1 MPGTGCQ
8 SLSVELGFWIIIASG
23 IPDSLSCIP
32 DSKDQGFAF
41 HRQKIS
47 WIPLPGA
54 TSTISNFS
62 KISTIEK
69 QSVSLSQA
77 TSFPGLFSKKKW
89 EEPWGQGCVASQELG
104 PAQAYSQLNGKGSRE
119 PSEAYFNFSSTV
131 FYLSVGIAA
140 SCSIE
145 TLQETA
151 KTCVNGF
158 YDNLK
163 TDPHQNCR

>member
-1 MPGTGCQ
+1 MKGNPRQTWILEFRIPGTGCQ

-32 DSKDQGFAF
+32 DSKDQGSAF

-69 QSVSLSQA
+69 QFVSLSQA

-89 EEPWGQGCVASQELG
+89 EKPWGQGCVASQELG
-104 PAQAYSQLNGKGSRE
+104 SYASLLSTEWKG
-119 PSEAYFNFSSTV
+119 
-131 FYLSVGIAA
+131 I
-140 SCSIE
+140 
-145 TLQETA
+145 
-151 KTCVNGF
+151 
-158 YDNLK
+158 
-163 TDPHQNCR
+163 